1 LRSSRSVLLRLTLRL
16 CRMKR
21 IGLID
26 GGDESIIVGC
36 AEIVLLLGRVDL
48 TVPYF
53 PTTWLHAT
61 VAVDG
66 ALASQS

>member
-1 LRSSRSVLLRLTLRL
+1 
-16 CRMKR
+16 MKR

-26 GGDESIIVGC
+26 SGDESIIAGC
-36 AEIVLLLGRVDL
+36 TEIALLLRGVDL

-61 VAVDG
+61 VAGDR

>member
-1 LRSSRSVLLRLTLRL
+1 
-16 CRMKR
+16 MKR

-26 GGDESIIVGC
+26 GGDERIIAGS

-48 TVPYF
+48 AVPYF
-53 PTTWLHAT
+53 PTTWLHVT
-61 VAVDG
+61 VAVDR